1 MPERAVLAVLREH
14 WPLWDSPERIAQFA
28 RLSVET
34 TESALN
40 TLRDEG
46 LAMQDG
52 RRWRAS
58 DAPKSDQSTG

>member
-28 RLSVET
+28 QLPVDV
-34 TESALN
+34 TESALDK
-40 TLRDEG
+40 LRNEG
-46 LAMQDG
+46 LALQDG

-58 DAPKSDQSTG
+58 DAPTSGQSAT